1 MALCCRRPSTTI
13 RLWRSL
19 TASCLP
25 PATGDFL
32 HMITLVLSAVV
43 RAPASAL
50 LSILL
55 SRTAQ
60 AVLAGCRPLLTL
72 LSVSVCRHS
81 SGTSNFNN
89 GGTNVAY
96 NPQWASTKSG
106 GASQNCAF
114 QASHHTEA

>member
-1 MALCCRRPSTTI
+1 MQFSGIQRGLWTTLLFVHTDSPSAIDTM
-13 RLWRSL
+13 SL
-19 TASCLP
+19 P
-25 PATGDFL
+25 VPNVGND
-32 HMITLVLSAVV
+32 AVV